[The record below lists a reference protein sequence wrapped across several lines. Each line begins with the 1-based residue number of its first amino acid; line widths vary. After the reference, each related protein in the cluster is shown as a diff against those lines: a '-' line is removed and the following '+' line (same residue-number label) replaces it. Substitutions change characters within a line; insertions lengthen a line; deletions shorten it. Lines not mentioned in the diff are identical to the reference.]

1 MISCFRVRRADQCA
15 ALTAQQNAQFGN
27 CSNDWSLFQMLEHS
41 SSAMAED
48 LINKSKLIQHYCM
61 EGKASGQFSSRDKQ
75 ERQ

>member
-1 MISCFRVRRADQCA
+1 
-15 ALTAQQNAQFGN
+15 
-27 CSNDWSLFQMLEHS
+27 MLEHS